1 MSQKETA
8 NKRKEGSAMVEN
20 NKEKNQ
26 RTSMDNP
33 EQYST
38 SKESLHDK
46 FESELTV
53 DPIPL
58 EDLRLEMKEEKDG
71 HHTKDS
77 SSSEKKFQADYKQD

>member
-1 MSQKETA
+1 
-8 NKRKEGSAMVEN
+8 MVES
-20 NKEKNQ
+20 NKERNL
-26 RTSMDNP
+26 RASMDNP

-53 DPIPL
+53 DSIPL

-71 HHTKDS
+71 RHTKDS
-77 SSSEKKFQADYKQD
+77 SSSEKKYQADYTKD